1 MLLKRV
7 GTNRF
12 WLTGLVTV
20 FVACHTIV
28 YAEVP
33 QLAQSTKNVL
43 AGNGDAGANGIGP
56 PAVVKRPV
64 DKDQMIKDDPYGKLI
79 QNKGIVDLGFIH
91 AFVASLSVIVVSEL
105 GDKTFFIS
113 AIMSMRHSRL
123 TVYLG
128 AMTALIFMTIM
139 SALLGFATTVIPRW
153 LTYYTSSALFAIFGV
168 RMLREGYNM
177 SADEGQEEYEE
188 VQADLRKRDEEAEKT
203 TPGDVETGTVFRL
216 PYRRF
221 LYRIFSRVFLQ
232 ALTLNFLAE
241 WGDRSQI
248 STIILGAREEVFGV
262 ILGASIGH
270 MICTGLAVL
279 GGRFIAQKI
288 SIRTVTLV
296 GGIVFIIFAL
306 SALFIEPDD

>member
-1 MLLKRV
+1 MSNKRL
-7 GTNRF
+7 GTNRL
-12 WLTGLVTV
+12 WLTGLVVV
-20 FVACHTIV
+20 FVACHTLV
-28 YAEVP
+28 NAEVP
-33 QLAQSTKNVL
+33 QSTNNALSGK
-43 AGNGDAGANGIGP
+43 GAGANAAGP
-56 PAVVKRPV
+56 PAVVKRPL
-64 DKDQMIKDDPYGKLI
+64 DKEQMIKDDPYGKLV

-91 AFVASLSVIVVSEL
+91 AFVASLSVIIVSEL

-128 AMTALIFMTIM
+128 AIVALIFMTIM

-153 LTYYTSSALFAIFGV
+153 LTYYTSSALFAIFGI
-168 RMLREGYNM
+168 RMLREGYYM
-177 SADEGQEEYEE
+177 SPDEGQEEYEE
-188 VQADLRKRDEEAEKT
+188 VQADLRKRDEEAEKGSH
-203 TPGDVETGTVFRL
+203 GDVETGTLFSRL

-221 LYRIFSRVFLQ
+221 LYGLFSRVFLQ
-232 ALTLNFLAE
+232 SMTLNFLAE

-248 STIILGAREEVFGV
+248 STIILAAREEVFGV

-270 MICTGLAVL
+270 MLCTGLAVL

-296 GGIVFIIFAL
+296 GGIVFILFAL
-306 SALFIEPDD
+306 SALVIEPDD